1 MPSGNNQ
8 LKRLHI
14 FGEYRHGK
22 RKKKKVIIDR
32 FQCEKI
38 INLLFI
44 ALGLVI

>member
-22 RKKKKVIIDR
+22 RKKKVIIDR